1 MAQRKRTSKSKATS
15 KRTAKK
21 KLDNLNVVDGKAQDI
36 AKIKEL
42 QELMGI
48 KQSNPFGVTTAS
60 DLEQKMDDMNLSDL
74 QALAVKA
81 GLFPSGSRLTLKN
94 KLLKEFYSTPGAGA
108 GVDVGFQGLSQTL
121 TVPKGKT

>member
-36 AKIKEL
+36 EKIKEL

-48 KQSNPFGVTTAS
+48 KQSNPFGVSTAAE
-60 DLEQKMDDMNLSDL
+60 LEEKMDEMNLSDL
-74 QALAVKA
+74 QALRLRRVYFPAVH
-81 GLFPSGSRLTLKN
+81 
-94 KLLKEFYSTPGAGA
+94 
-108 GVDVGFQGLSQTL
+108 V
-121 TVPKGKT
+121 